1 MLWLPTAFFTL
12 FYKQLLR
19 TFTFLYWLLN
29 TFDFVSSR
37 PKLIV
42 RTVQGISK
50 RGGKGGGL
58 PLKNK
63 EKWNSCGLESCLW
76 AQRGLGASDLLPS
89 ILSGVEKP
97 QRRWFLTFL
106 HFYIVSPA
114 PRHCT
119 FAILGKK
126 PYIPSVVQKH

>member
-50 RGGKGGGL
+50 RGGKGGGPAFEKQRKVEFLWIGKL
-58 PLKNK
+58 PVGPK
-63 EKWNSCGLESCLW
+63 GI
-76 AQRGLGASDLLPS
+76 RG
-89 ILSGVEKP
+89 
-97 QRRWFLTFL
+97 F
-106 HFYIVSPA
+106 
-114 PRHCT
+114 
-119 FAILGKK
+119 
-126 PYIPSVVQKH
+126 